1 MICIL
6 DISGL
11 IYRAFY
17 GTPSMNYN
25 GQEVGALFGFCSE
38 IINILKVF
46 NGAKFVATLDSAKKT
61 FRNDIYQQYKANRRQ
76 MPVELVQQCPLIQCA
91 CEKFGFKIAKRL
103 GYEADDIIA
112 SYTKHFRNT
121 NPITI
126 VSCDKDL
133 LQLLQFDNVKIYNP
147 SKHRY
152 VDTVDVIHKFGVTP
166 RQLLDMFSL
175 MGDASDNIP
184 GIPGVGIKIATK
196 LINQYKSLDGLIAN
210 LEQLPN
216 TKLMQK
222 VKENIAQAKLSRQLV
237 KLCDN
242 VDLDFNLQNNA
253 EHDIRSYFEL
263 LGFNSLI
270 KRLRGLG
277 Y

>member
-1 MICIL
+1 MIGIL

-46 NGAKFVATLDSAKKT
+46 NGAKFVAALDSAKQT
-61 FRNDIYQQYKANRRQ
+61 FRNDIYPQYKANRRS
-76 MPVELVQQCPLIQCA
+76 MPVELVQQCNLIQCA
-91 CEKFGFKIAKRL
+91 CEKFGFKIAKCL

-112 SYTKHFRNT
+112 SYTKHFCNT
-121 NPITI
+121 TPITI

-133 LQLLQFDNVKIYNP
+133 LQLLHFDNVKIYNP
-147 SKHRY
+147 LKRRY
-152 VDTVDVIHKFGVTP
+152 VDTVDVMHKFGVTP
-166 RQLLDMFSL
+166 AQLLDMFSL

-196 LINQYKSLDGLIAN
+196 LINQYKSLDGLINN
-210 LEQLPN
+210 LEKLPN

-222 VKENIAQAKLSRQLV
+222 VKENISQARLSKQLV
-237 KLCDN
+237 KLCD
-242 VDLDFNLQNNA
+242 DLELDFDLQSNTK
-253 EHDIRSYFEL
+253 HDIRSYFEL
-263 LGFNSLI
+263 LGFNSLL
-270 KRLRGLG
+270 KRLQALG